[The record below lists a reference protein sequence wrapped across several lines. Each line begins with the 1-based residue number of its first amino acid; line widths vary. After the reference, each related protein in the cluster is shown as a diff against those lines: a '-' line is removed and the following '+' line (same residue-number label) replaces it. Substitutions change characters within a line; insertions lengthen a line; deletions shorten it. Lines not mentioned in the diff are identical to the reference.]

1 MLSIIKKDLFTK
13 KGFAHT
19 EKRLLI
25 IKVIIMLTHTKQ
37 SHGKQ
42 PRQILTANSSGE
54 FLQQKATANSHGKKA
69 TANSCGKFP
78 QQKAKANSWRQM
90 KFHVSPFN
98 LR

>member
-54 FLQQKATANSHGKKA
+54 FLQQKATANSHGKKPGQIVA
-69 TANSCGKFP
+69 ANSHSKKPKQTAGGK
-78 QQKAKANSWRQM
+78 
-90 KFHVSPFN
+90 
-98 LR
+98 